1 MLSGKTVLLG
11 VTGGIA
17 AYKAAALASAL
28 VKQHCHV
35 EVILTEHAT
44 QFITPLTFEQL
55 TGNRAMVD
63 TFDRNFSHQV
73 EHIALARRTD
83 LVLVAPATANV
94 CAKLAHGLADDM
106 LTTTILACRCPKL
119 IAPAMNTGMF
129 ENPVTQD
136 NLDLLRKYGWE
147 VIAPASGRLACGDVG
162 AGKLPEPDILL
173 QYVLRRLALPHDLEG
188 RRGLVTAGPTQEALD
203 PVRCLTNHSTGRMG
217 YAVAR
222 AAAALAYF
230 LILTLFP
237 LLMCVN
243 FFIGL
248 LPLSP
253 EDVFSALDSILP
265 RESLSLILDYLDY
278 VSAIPQSQSTP
289 LLLACLFT
297 IGLSASAGLR
307 TLLQTMDELYQVR
320 RINSLHRLVLSV
332 SLSLLFLLT
341 IYLSIVVI
349 FTGEWFFRLL
359 ESRLPQA
366 LLDLVPLVTLSQ
378 LWGWLRYLLLFLLV
392 TN

>member
-1 MLSGKTVLLG
+1 MWRS
-11 VTGGIA
+11 
-17 AYKAAALASAL
+17 
-28 VKQHCHV
+28 
-35 EVILTEHAT
+35 
-44 QFITPLTFEQL
+44 
-55 TGNRAMVD
+55 
-63 TFDRNFSHQV
+63 
-73 EHIALARRTD
+73 
-83 LVLVAPATANV
+83 
-94 CAKLAHGLADDM
+94 
-106 LTTTILACRCPKL
+106 
-119 IAPAMNTGMF
+119 
-129 ENPVTQD
+129 
-136 NLDLLRKYGWE
+136 LLRLPPVAFVWGVADTY
-147 VIAPASGRLACGDVG
+147 SRLG
-162 AGKLPEPDILL
+162 
-173 QYVLRRLALPHDLEG
+173 
-188 RRGLVTAGPTQEALD
+188 
-203 PVRCLTNHSTGRMG
+203 
-217 YAVAR
+217 VAR

-237 LLMCVN
+237 LLMCFN

-253 EDVFSALDSILP
+253 EEVFSALDSILP

-320 RINSLHRLVLSV
+320 HVNSLHRLILSV
-332 SLSLLFLLT
+332 ALSLLFLLT

-366 LLDLVPLVTLSQ
+366 LLDLIPLVSLSQ

-392 TN
+392 LILVLAVYRLGTPLPFRRQTRTLRLTALLSAAALVACSVLFSWFIGMSSRYSLVYGSLASLVILLVWLYFCGNILLLGAVAGRVWGQLHAPSGGD